1 MNAYASLIRSAR
13 MVHAL
18 RPWVLYACLVMLALM
33 AGVMLFMPPHHPHA
47 FAFGFFAAVCWA
59 LVGSRLLLVQRALR
73 HARVPDVGRGV
84 GIALALLAVP
94 TVALPALVLASI
106 HELTL
111 ASLALLL
118 LCNVAG
124 VLWALAPMLV
134 SVAIALAPGAVS
146 LLSSLPELAWLRLP
160 DSTRGPALIVLA
172 LALTA
177 YVARLWRAWLDRD
190 PAECSVLSVPWVMRM
205 GDLPGFGLM
214 APNVA
219 NQRMLQRRDRRGTRR
234 RLALPMDDRS
244 PAMLIRQL
252 LGPPYALGGRER
264 LAMLATCLL
273 SGLGGALGG
282 WLLHWSATGMVL
294 ALGGM
299 ATMLLPLPLASGTLS
314 LRLKATPDFLAEL
327 ALLPCLGTPAAARKH
342 VLHAMLGR
350 DQLDEMLMALA
361 ALLLAFAL
369 GAPPSVLI
377 LMLVLT
383 VLALVAHIAVVL
395 NVLAMHPEPSLLR
408 RALLPLGWFVVVL
421 ALIVPSGGVLV
432 IVLGADAGIGINR
445 ALFLVLGSGWAIT
458 ISTLLTRIALD
469 WRRFQRRPHPFM
481 QR

>member
-13 MVHAL
+13 MVHVL
-18 RPWVLYACLVMLALM
+18 RPWVLYACLVMLALI
-33 AGVMLFMPPHHPHA
+33 AGVMLFTPPHHPHA
-47 FAFGFFAAVCWA
+47 FAFGFFAAACWA

-73 HARVPDVGRGV
+73 HARVPDVGRGI

-94 TVALPALVLASI
+94 TVVLPVLVLASI

-124 VLWALAPMLV
+124 LLWSLAPMLV
-134 SVAIALAPGAVS
+134 SVAITLAPGAVS
-146 LLSSLPELAWLRLP
+146 LLSPLPELAWLRLP
-160 DSTRGPALIVLA
+160 RDTQGPALILLA
-172 LALTA
+172 LALAA
-177 YVARLWRAWLDRD
+177 YVAWLWRAWLDRD

-205 GDLPGFGLM
+205 GDLPGFGPM
-214 APNVA
+214 ATNVA

-252 LGPPYALGGRER
+252 LGPPYALGGRDR
-264 LAMLATCLL
+264 LAVLAICLL

-282 WLLHWSATGMVL
+282 WLLHWNAAGMVL

-299 ATMLLPLPLASGTLS
+299 AMMIMLLPLASVTLS
-314 LRLKATPDFLAEL
+314 LRLKVYPDFLTEL
-327 ALLPCLGTPAAARKH
+327 ALLPCLGKPAAARKH

-350 DQLDEMLMALA
+350 DQRDEMLMALA

-377 LMLVLT
+377 LMLALT
-383 VLALVAHIAVVL
+383 ALALVAHIALVL
-395 NVLAMHPEPSLLR
+395 NVLAMHPDLSLLR
-408 RALLPLGWFVVVL
+408 RALLPFGWFAVI
-421 ALIVPSGGVLV
+421 ALVTATGLFV
-432 IVLGADAGIGINR
+432 IGHGAGAGSGINR
-445 ALFLVLGSGWAIT
+445 AIFLVLGIGWAIA

>member
-13 MVHAL
+13 MVHVL

-33 AGVMLFMPPHHPHA
+33 AGVMLFTPPHHPHA

-73 HARVPDVGRGV
+73 HARVPDVGRGI

-94 TVALPALVLASI
+94 TVALPVLVLASI

-124 VLWALAPMLV
+124 LLWSLAPMLV
-134 SVAIALAPGAVS
+134 SIAIALAPSAVG
-146 LLSSLPELAWLRLP
+146 LLSPLPELAWLRLP
-160 DSTRGPALIVLA
+160 RDTQGPALLVLA
-172 LALTA
+172 LALA
-177 YVARLWRAWLDRD
+177 AFVAWLWRAWLDRD
-190 PAECSVLSVPWVMRM
+190 PAECSALSVPWVMRM

-214 APNVA
+214 ASTVA
-219 NQRMLQRRDRRGTRR
+219 NQRMLQRRDRRGMRR
-234 RLALPMDDRS
+234 RLALPMDDLS

-264 LAMLATCLL
+264 LAMLAICLL
-273 SGLGGALGG
+273 SGLGGTLGG

-299 ATMLLPLPLASGTLS
+299 AMMIMLLPLASVTLS
-314 LRLKATPDFLAEL
+314 LRLKATPDFLTEL

-350 DQLDEMLMALA
+350 AQRDEMLMALA

-377 LMLVLT
+377 LMLALT
-383 VLALVAHIAVVL
+383 ALALVAHIAVVL
-395 NVLAMHPEPSLLR
+395 NVLAMRPDPSLLR
-408 RALLPLGWFVVVL
+408 RALLPFGWFAVI
-421 ALIVPSGGVLV
+421 ALVTATGLFV
-432 IVLGADAGIGINR
+432 IGHGAGAGSGINR
-445 ALFLVLGSGWAIT
+445 AIILVLGIGWAIT

-469 WRRFQRRPHPFM
+469 WRRFQRRPHPFV